1 MEKVIRAIGCM
12 VVTALM
18 FAPSIGLTLSI
29 VYNWPGFL
37 QLVNL
42 VMCGMQFFAIAYHL
56 YMGDE

>member
-29 VYNWPGFL
+29 VYNWGFL
-37 QLVNL
+37 QFVSFI
-42 VMCGMQFFAIAYHL
+42 MCGIQFFVIASYL